1 MNETLALIIVS
12 LLTLIVIILLW
23 HGVILAR
30 VARSLEQ
37 PSSNKPKR
45 SPVVEM
51 PASTPE
57 FSPASSTP
65 QTDFDRFLLEDP
77 TRHQLAKK
85 EQAAAYRAWR
95 KQNGLTWNQ

>member
-1 MNETLALIIVS
+1 MNETLTLIIVS

-30 VARSLEQ
+30 LARILEQ
-37 PSSNKPKR
+37 PSANPKR
-45 SPVVEM
+45 APVVET
-51 PASTPE
+51 PGSTTQS
-57 FSPASSTP
+57 SPSGSQP
-65 QTDFDRFLLEDP
+65 QTDFDRFLFEDP